1 MKDFLKKF
9 FDIKFWKFILVGA
22 INTVVGMCVMYG
34 MYFLGD
40 TFNWYGEMAASFV
53 DTAAL
58 NSAEAAKQILAMANT
73 INFWVSSA
81 LNYTLTSILSYIL
94 NKNITFKS
102 KGNTGRSLF
111 RFIINIAVCYLISYG
126 LARPL
131 TSWVMTT
138 YFPTVSDKMT
148 EYITMFVGMVFFTA
162 CNYIGQRFFAF
173 KPKKENAAELEK

>member
-1 MKDFLKKF
+1 MKSFLKKF
-9 FDIKFWKFILVGA
+9 FDEKFLKFIIVGV
-22 INTVVGMCVMYG
+22 INTIVGMCIMYG

-40 TFNWYGEMAASFV
+40 TFHWYDGIAIAHGWEASTV
-53 DTAAL
+53 
-58 NSAEAAKQILAMANT
+58 
-73 INFWVSSA
+73 NFWVSSA

-126 LARPL
+126 IARPF
-131 TSWVMTT
+131 TTWFMTT
-138 YFPTVSDKMT
+138 FFPSVDAKIV
-148 EYITMFVGMVFFTA
+148 EYLTMFVGMVFFTG

-173 KPKKENAAELEK
+173 KKKEDIPQENK

>member
-9 FDIKFWKFILVGA
+9 FDIKFWKFILVGV
-22 INTVVGMCVMYG
+22 INTVVGMCIMYG

-40 TFNWYGEMAASFV
+40 TFHWYGGVAAAFGCTTETV
-53 DTAAL
+53 
-58 NSAEAAKQILAMANT
+58 
-73 INFWVSSA
+73 NFWVSPA

-111 RFIINIAVCYLISYG
+111 RFIINIAICYLISYG

-131 TSWVMTT
+131 TSWIVTT
-138 YFPTVSDKMT
+138 YFPTVGATITD
-148 EYITMFVGMVFFTA
+148 YITMFVGMVFFTA

-173 KPKKENAAELEK
+173 KPKEENAAEQKK